1 MTLTIWS
8 QTSMDVHVV
17 FVGMQL
23 DEAFDRIADLAL
35 VFLHVVRHVAPLN
48 VGFHSLS
55 GSKLFSAVGTRLFL
69 VVKNLLVLLQAPL
82 RGEHF

>member
-8 QTSMDVHVV
+8 QTSMNVHVV

-23 DEAFDRIADLAL
+23 GEAFDRIADLAL
-35 VFLHVVRHVAPLN
+35 VFLHVIWHVAPLN
-48 VGFHSLS
+48 VGVHSLS
-55 GSKLFSAVGTRLFL
+55 GGKLFSAVRARLFL
-69 VVKNLLVLLQAPL
+69 VVKDLLVLLQTPL